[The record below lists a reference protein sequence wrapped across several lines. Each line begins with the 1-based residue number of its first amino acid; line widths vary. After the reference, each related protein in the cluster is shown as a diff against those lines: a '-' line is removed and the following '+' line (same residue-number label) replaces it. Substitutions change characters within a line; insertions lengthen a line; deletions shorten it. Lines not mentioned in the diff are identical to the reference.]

1 MPGPRLSQADLVPR
15 RRPEVPDTAPV
26 TVTAARQVR
35 PDQAAEFE
43 AWAADI
49 TALAATFPGHLGST
63 LLRPGPG
70 STEYHVVYRFT
81 DREALAGWERSP
93 ERHAALGR
101 AGSMVDRARYSRVS
115 GLESFFT
122 APSRAD
128 GPSRTRLT
136 LLTIA
141 VVFGLQLVVQSLV
154 APVVGHWPVVLRA
167 LFYAVLLVLLLGYV
181 FMPFLTRRLGRWLRP
196 RRRD

>member
-1 MPGPRLSQADLVPR
+1 
-15 RRPEVPDTAPV
+15 
-26 TVTAARQVR
+26 
-35 PDQAAEFE
+35 
-43 AWAADI
+43 
-49 TALAATFPGHLGST
+49 
-63 LLRPGPG
+63 
-70 STEYHVVYRFT
+70 
-81 DREALAGWERSP
+81 
-93 ERHAALGR
+93 
-101 AGSMVDRARYSRVS
+101 MVDRARYSRVS
-115 GLESFFT
+115 GLASFFT

-141 VVFGLQLVVQSLV
+141 VVFGLQLVLQSLV
-154 APVVGHWPVVLRA
+154 APVVAHWPLVLRA